1 MLCAITAMIA
11 RCAVIS
17 ILLAAGAV
25 GCAQET
31 PQVSDAGMGVDD
43 CRRLWQ
49 HTVWVESRLEAE
61 RPALDESLHAAV
73 SQVSEQYGVPL
84 QIFNGCWDSLKDA
97 GYSPRDLEPNVR

>member
-1 MLCAITAMIA
+1 MQCAIAAMIP

-31 PQVSDAGMGVDD
+31 PQVSDSGMGVDD

-49 HTVWVESRLEAE
+49 HTFWVENRLEAE

-73 SQVSEQYGVPL
+73 MQVSEQYDVPL
-84 QIFNGCWDSLKDA
+84 HIFDSCWDSLKDA
-97 GYSPRDLEPNVR
+97 GYSPRDLESYAR